1 MRPSEKSLRF
11 NLSTMKAVAFLG
23 LSFALVVGAFR
34 AHAGEAPAVRANY
47 AAFSGAFAPL
57 WIAADRNLFSKY
69 GLNVDL
75 RYIAPAT
82 ATQALIGKNLE
93 IINPGGEI
101 VEAGLNGEPVVYIAG
116 IMNRAVMSI
125 YAKPEIGSL
134 ADLKGKVLAVTVP
147 GATTDFAARLL
158 LQQARLTPGKDV
170 KLIYL
175 KGMVEILTGINQG
188 NADAGIFTS
197 PTTLKAQHAGLK
209 ELVNVTEQ
217 NIPMIHAALAST
229 KEYIKTRSRQRRGGF
244 YKLISKA
251 SKFPAPM
258 PSTPNKSSANTRRPP
273 MWPTWRIPIRHFCRR
288 GKDCRSCPPLPFRRC
303 SISRPI
309 PAPKRRSPKRSSTI
323 PSLRRSASR
332 DLSISFTSRP
342 NPDMRCP
349 NGNGLDPEIRAA
361 GAARQPVLSPDR
373 KKLEGLNDWND

>member
-1 MRPSEKSLRF
+1 MRRSEKSIRF
-11 NLSTMKAVAFLG
+11 TLLTVL
-23 LSFALVVGAFR
+23 VGAFFVLVPGSSR
-34 AHAGEAPAVRANY
+34 ARAAEMPTVRANY

-57 WIAADRNLFSKY
+57 WIAADRNLFTKY
-69 GLNVDL
+69 GLTVDM

-82 ATQALIGKNLE
+82 ATQALIGKNLD

-101 VEAGLNGEPVVYIAG
+101 VEAGLNSEPVVYIAG

-125 YAKPEIGSL
+125 YAKPEIASL

-147 GATTDFAARLL
+147 GATTDFAARVL

-229 KEYIKTRSRQRRGGF
+229 KEYVKTRRDDARRFLQAYLEGI
-244 YKLISKA
+244 K
-251 SKFPAPM
+251 
-258 PSTPNKSSANTRRPP
+258 
-273 MWPTWRIPIRHFCRR
+273 
-288 GKDCRSCPPLPFRRC
+288 
-303 SISRPI
+303 ISR
-309 PAPKRRSPKRSSTI
+309 T
-323 PSLRRSASR
+323 
-332 DLSISFTSRP
+332 
-342 NPDMRCP
+342 
-349 NGNGLDPEIRAA
+349 DPEYTKQIIGKYTKTTDVADLENSYQTFLPAWERLPLVPAA
-361 GAARQPVLSPDR
+361 AVQTMLNFASHPGAKTAKPETFIDNSILAEIDKSGFVD
-373 KKLEGLNDWND
+373 KLYK

>member
-1 MRPSEKSLRF
+1 MRPFQESIRF
-11 NLSTMKAVAFLG
+11 ASWTMKAALLFGLFLV
-23 LSFALVVGAFR
+23 LLNVTKT
-34 AHAGEAPAVRANY
+34 HAGEAPMVRANY

-57 WIAADRNLFSKY
+57 WIAADRNLFTKY

-147 GATTDFAARLL
+147 GATTDFAARVL
-158 LQQARLTPGKDV
+158 LQQVRLTPGKDV

-229 KEYIKTRSRQRRGGF
+229 KDYVKT
-244 YKLISKA
+244 
-251 SKFPAPM
+251 
-258 PSTPNKSSANTRRPP
+258 
-273 MWPTWRIPIRHFCRR
+273 
-288 GKDCRSCPPLPFRRC
+288 
-303 SISRPI
+303 
-309 PAPKRRSPKRSSTI
+309 
-323 PSLRRSASR
+323 
-332 DLSISFTSRP
+332 
-342 NPDMRCP
+342 NPDNVRRF
-349 NGNGLDPEIRAA
+349 LQAY
-361 GAARQPVLSPDR
+361 
-373 KKLEGLNDWND
+373 LEGIKISHTDAEYAKQIIGKYTKTTDAADLENSYQTFLPAWERLPLVPAAAVQTMLNFATHPTAKTAKPEAFIDNSVLAEIGKSGFVDRLYK

>member
-1 MRPSEKSLRF
+1 MRPSEKSLRVGLAKI
-11 NLSTMKAVAFLG
+11 NAIIAVALFL
-23 LSFALVVGAFR
+23 AIVGTAHR
-34 AHAGEAPAVRANY
+34 AQAGDAPTVRANY

-57 WIAADRNLFSKY
+57 WIAADRNLFAKY

-75 RYIAPAT
+75 RYVAPAT

-116 IMNRAVMSI
+116 ILNRAVMSI
-125 YAKPEIGSL
+125 YAKPEITSV

-147 GATTDFAARLL
+147 GATTDFAARIL

-209 ELVNVTEQ
+209 ELVNVTAQ
-217 NIPMIHAALAST
+217 NIPMIHAALAAT
-229 KEYIKTRSRQRRGGF
+229 KDYIK
-244 YKLISKA
+244 
-251 SKFPAPM
+251 
-258 PSTPNKSSANTRRPP
+258 
-273 MWPTWRIPIRHFCRR
+273 
-288 GKDCRSCPPLPFRRC
+288 
-303 SISRPI
+303 SRPDNV
-309 PAPKRRSPKRSSTI
+309 RRF
-323 PSLRRSASR
+323 LQAY
-332 DLSISFTSRP
+332 
-342 NPDMRCP
+342 
-349 NGNGLDPEIRAA
+349 
-361 GAARQPVLSPDR
+361 
-373 KKLEGLNDWND
+373 LEGIKIARTDADFAKQVIGKYTKTTDVADLEDSYKTFLPAWERLPLVPAAAVQTMLNFATHPGAKTARPETFIDNSILAEIGKSGFVDTLYK

>member
-1 MRPSEKSLRF
+1 MRPFEKSLRF
-11 NLSTMKAVAFLG
+11 SLSTMQAVLLFA
-23 LSFALVVGAFR
+23 LSFTLVDGALK
-34 AHAGEAPAVRANY
+34 AHAGEAPAIRANY

-57 WIAADRNLFSKY
+57 WIAADRNLFTKY

-125 YAKPEIGSL
+125 YAKPEIRSL

-147 GATTDFAARLL
+147 GATTDFAARVL

-229 KEYIKTRSRQRRGGF
+229 KDYVKTNPDNVRRFLQAYLEGIKISHTDAEYAKQIIGKYTKTTDVADLENSYQTF
-244 YKLISKA
+244 L
-251 SKFPAPM
+251 PACERLPLVPAAAVQTM
-258 PSTPNKSSANTRRPP
+258 LNFATHPAANTTKPEAF
-273 MWPTWRIPIRHFCRR
+273 IDNSILAEI
-288 GKDCRSCPPLPFRRC
+288 GKSGFVD
-303 SISRPI
+303 
-309 PAPKRRSPKRSSTI
+309 
-323 PSLRRSASR
+323 
-332 DLSISFTSRP
+332 
-342 NPDMRCP
+342 
-349 NGNGLDPEIRAA
+349 
-361 GAARQPVLSPDR
+361 
-373 KKLEGLNDWND
+373 KLYK

>member
-1 MRPSEKSLRF
+1 M
-11 NLSTMKAVAFLG
+11 
-23 LSFALVVGAFR
+23 
-34 AHAGEAPAVRANY
+34 
-47 AAFSGAFAPL
+47 
-57 WIAADRNLFSKY
+57 WIAADRNLFTKY

-147 GATTDFAARLL
+147 GATTDFAARVL

-229 KEYIKTRSRQRRGGF
+229 KEYIKTRPDNVRRFLQAYLEGIKISRTDAEYAKQIIGKYTKTTDAADLGEFLSDVSAGVGTITAGAGRGG
-244 YKLISKA
+244 A
-251 SKFPAPM
+251 DDAQ
-258 PSTPNKSSANTRRPP
+258 
-273 MWPTWRIPIRHFCRR
+273 FCDPLRSQNSEAR
-288 GKDCRSCPPLPFRRC
+288 DLHRQFHPCRDRQVGICRSALQV
-303 SISRPI
+303 SREF
-309 PAPKRRSPKRSSTI
+309 PKRFGPDQDRFF
-323 PSLRRSASR
+323 RSALLPLLKKGETRGILSAGYCENLPLAPLCQR
-332 DLSISFTSRP
+332 GDL
-342 NPDMRCP
+342 
-349 NGNGLDPEIRAA
+349 
-361 GAARQPVLSPDR
+361 
-373 KKLEGLNDWND
+373 W

>member
-1 MRPSEKSLRF
+1 MDNENSCF
-11 NLSTMKAVAFLG
+11 
-23 LSFALVVGAFR
+23 FR
-34 AHAGEAPAVRANY
+34 AVFGLLNGTKTHGGEAPHVRANY

-57 WIAADRNLFSKY
+57 WIAADRNFFSKY

-147 GATTDFAARLL
+147 GATTDFAARVL

-175 KGMVEILTGINQG
+175 KGMAEILAGINQG

-229 KEYIKTRSRQRRGGF
+229 KEYVKANARRRATVFTSVSRRHQDFPHRSRLHQTNYRQVYQDHRCGRLGKFLSDVFTSMGKIAASPGGGCANDAQFRDTSHERKQR
-244 YKLISKA
+244 
-251 SKFPAPM
+251 
-258 PSTPNKSSANTRRPP
+258 
-273 MWPTWRIPIRHFCRR
+273 
-288 GKDCRSCPPLPFRRC
+288 
-303 SISRPI
+303 SR
-309 PAPKRRSPKRSSTI
+309 KRSSTI
-323 PSLRRSASR
+323 PSSRSSASR
-332 DLSISFTSRP
+332 DLSIGFTSRRKTRYEMP
-342 NPDMRCP
+342 K
-349 NGNGLDPEIRAA
+349 
-361 GAARQPVLSPDR
+361 RQWP
-373 KKLEGLNDWND
+373 

>member
-1 MRPSEKSLRF
+1 MFFVLVTGSSRARAAEMPS
-11 NLSTMKAVAFLG
+11 
-23 LSFALVVGAFR
+23 
-34 AHAGEAPAVRANY
+34 VRANY

-57 WIAADRNLFSKY
+57 WIAADRNLFTKY
-69 GLNVDL
+69 GLNVDI

-82 ATQALIGKNLE
+82 ATQALIGKNLD

-147 GATTDFAARLL
+147 GATTDFAARVL

-229 KEYIKTRSRQRRGGF
+229 KDYVKTRRDDVRRFLQAYLEGI
-244 YKLISKA
+244 K
-251 SKFPAPM
+251 
-258 PSTPNKSSANTRRPP
+258 
-273 MWPTWRIPIRHFCRR
+273 
-288 GKDCRSCPPLPFRRC
+288 
-303 SISRPI
+303 ISRTD
-309 PAPKRRSPKRSSTI
+309 RRLHQANHRQVYQDHRCGRLGEFLSDILAGMGTI
-323 PSLRRSASR
+323 TVGAGRGRADDAQFCQPSRRKNSEAR
-332 DLSISFTSRP
+332 NVHRQF
-342 NPDMRCP
+342 
-349 NGNGLDPEIRAA
+349 DPCRNRQVRIR
-361 GAARQPVLSPDR
+361 R
-373 KKLEGLNDWND
+373 

>member
-1 MRPSEKSLRF
+1 MRPLEKLLRLP
-11 NLSTMKAVAFLG
+11 LSAMKSIFSLG
-23 LSFALVVGAFR
+23 LLFVLVIGVTR
-34 AHAGEAPAVRANY
+34 ARAGDAPMVRANY

-82 ATQALIGKNLE
+82 ATQALIGKNLD

-125 YAKPEIGSL
+125 YAKPEIASL

-147 GATTDFAARLL
+147 GATTDFAARVL

-229 KEYIKTRSRQRRGGF
+229 KEYVKTRRDDARRFLQAYLEGVKVSR
-244 YKLISKA
+244 
-251 SKFPAPM
+251 
-258 PSTPNKSSANTRRPP
+258 T
-273 MWPTWRIPIRHFCRR
+273 
-288 GKDCRSCPPLPFRRC
+288 
-303 SISRPI
+303 
-309 PAPKRRSPKRSSTI
+309 
-323 PSLRRSASR
+323 
-332 DLSISFTSRP
+332 
-342 NPDMRCP
+342 
-349 NGNGLDPEIRAA
+349 DPEYTKQIIGKYTKTTDVADLENSYQTFLPAWERLPLVPAA
-361 GAARQPVLSPDR
+361 AVQTMLNFATHPGAKTAKPETFIDNSILAEIGKSGFVD
-373 KKLEGLNDWND
+373 KLYK

>member
-1 MRPSEKSLRF
+1 MRPFEKSLPF
-11 NLSTMKAVAFLG
+11 ILSTFL
-23 LSFALVVGAFR
+23 LSTLFLLVVGATR
-34 AHAGEAPAVRANY
+34 AQAGEAPTVRANY
-47 AAFSGAFAPL
+47 AAFSGGFAPL

-101 VEAGLNGEPVVYIAG
+101 VEAGLNGEQVVYIAG
-116 IMNRAVMSI
+116 ILNRAVMSI
-125 YAKPEIGSL
+125 YAKPEITSV

-170 KLIYL
+170 KLLYL
-175 KGMVEILTGINQG
+175 KGMVEILAGINQG

-229 KEYIKTRSRQRRGGF
+229 KEFVKTRRED
-244 YKLISKA
+244 
-251 SKFPAPM
+251 
-258 PSTPNKSSANTRRPP
+258 TRR
-273 MWPTWRIPIRHFCRR
+273 F
-288 GKDCRSCPPLPFRRC
+288 LQ
-303 SISRPI
+303 
-309 PAPKRRSPKRSSTI
+309 AY
-323 PSLRRSASR
+323 
-332 DLSISFTSRP
+332 
-342 NPDMRCP
+342 
-349 NGNGLDPEIRAA
+349 
-361 GAARQPVLSPDR
+361 
-373 KKLEGLNDWND
+373 LEGVKIARTEADFAKQVIGKYTKTTDTADLDNSYQTFLPAWERLPVVPAAAVQTMLNFATHPGAKTAKPETFIDNSILTEIGKSGFVDKLYK

>member
-1 MRPSEKSLRF
+1 MRLSEISNR
-11 NLSTMKAVAFLG
+11 STIKAMVGLG
-23 LSFALVVGAFR
+23 LLFVLVIGASR
-34 AHAGEAPAVRANY
+34 ARAGDAPLVKANY

-57 WIAADRNLFSKY
+57 WIAADRNLFGKY

-82 ATQALIGKNLE
+82 ATQALIGKNLD

-101 VEAGLNGEPVVYIAG
+101 VEAGLNGEPVAYIAG

-147 GATTDFAARLL
+147 GATTDFAARVL

-229 KEYIKTRSRQRRGGF
+229 KEYIKTRPDNVRRFLQAYLEGI
-244 YKLISKA
+244 K
-251 SKFPAPM
+251 
-258 PSTPNKSSANTRRPP
+258 
-273 MWPTWRIPIRHFCRR
+273 
-288 GKDCRSCPPLPFRRC
+288 
-303 SISRPI
+303 ISRTEADYAKQI
-309 PAPKRRSPKRSSTI
+309 IGKYTKTTDMADLENSYQTFLPAWERLPLVPPDAVQTMLNFATHPGAKAAKPETFI
-323 PSLRRSASR
+323 
-332 DLSISFTSRP
+332 DNSIL
-342 NPDMRCP
+342 M
-349 NGNGLDPEIRAA
+349 EI
-361 GAARQPVLSPDR
+361 GKSGFVD
-373 KKLEGLNDWND
+373 KLYK